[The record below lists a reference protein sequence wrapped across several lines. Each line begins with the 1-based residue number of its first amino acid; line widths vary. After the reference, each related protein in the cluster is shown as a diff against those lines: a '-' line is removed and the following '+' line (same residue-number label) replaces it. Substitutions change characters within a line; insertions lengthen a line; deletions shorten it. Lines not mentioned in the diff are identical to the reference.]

1 MQSMLHE
8 IKSYRDTLDEYK
20 IELERLNKELDT
32 FTKKY
37 YYQKKR
43 EQQNKETL
51 SKQLKDGTI
60 QIHLPDKRFTGGGFN
75 LAI

>member
-1 MQSMLHE
+1 M
-8 IKSYRDTLDEYK
+8 
-20 IELERLNKELDT
+20 NKELDT

-43 EQQNKETL
+43 EQQQKESANK
-51 SKQLKDGTI
+51 QARDGTI

-75 LAI
+75 LAS